1 MNLMYST
8 IVAYLNKSANHRC
21 FLQSDCH
28 LALEI
33 DPVCL
38 SSINEAFI
46 AAQHYLKEPLLSQL
60 RVYLSLVSTADYD
73 LSPEV
78 QQVSCSK
85 LNLSDFFT
93 NNKHYLRKEDGL

>member
-1 MNLMYST
+1 MNLIYNT
-8 IVAYLNKSANHRC
+8 IVVYLNKSANYRC

-46 AAQHYLKEPLLSQL
+46 AAEHYLKEPLLSQL

-85 LNLSDFFT
+85 LNLSDFLQIK
-93 NNKHYLRKEDGL
+93 NII